1 MFRLPPSLP
10 RDVPEGAALGGERV
24 LLSDLQNAAESSR
37 NAEQERQE
45 GPERS
50 PQTLCPEASREDAG
64 TAARSRTTSG
74 TVMAVMT
81 YVALKFLAVCAKTR
95 MKSNQ
100 MRRALK

>member
-45 GPERS
+45 GPERA
-50 PQTLCPEASREDAG
+50 PQTLCPETSREDAG
-64 TAARSRTTSG
+64 TAARSRTASG
-74 TVMAVMT
+74 MMTAVMAC
-81 YVALKFLAVCAKTR
+81 VALKVLAV
-95 MKSNQ
+95 
-100 MRRALK
+100 